1 MKRYWKMGIAGL
13 LVLSMLGASG
23 CGQKEESSEF
33 HPKLDTKESVV
44 LSTAG
49 FFGNFEALDQVTN
62 DFNAYYPNVEFSYEQ
77 VGIDTFD
84 SYLDANPNVDV
95 IMTSEDIFEQSG
107 KDLSSQFVDLAEE
120 GISLGDLEED
130 MLERCYHDGK
140 LLSIPMGQNMYGLVV
155 NVSLLEKEGLSVPKN
170 YDEFLRVLD
179 VLKKKGYTPI
189 QEPESKVYAELTE
202 AMAYDLI
209 LSDKTLQKDLAAGKE
224 SAAEALEP
232 VLEKLD
238 TLIGQGY
245 IDPSVNETYPDDNYD
260 QAILNFFEGDVP
272 FWVCNTE
279 KVSGMKKRESK
290 SEAFQASPFEYT
302 YIYVPLGENG
312 VYAYREPWFG
322 FSVNKDSANYD
333 YAVEFLR
340 FLATEKEINEIA
352 DIKGVPSIAVKK
364 TDAEIYQN
372 VWNPEKM
379 EMDCVNDGT
388 ITSAMVKNW
397 YSCVNQYVSGESET
411 AEDALKN
418 FVESCSK
425 TAQ

>member
-1 MKRYWKMGIAGL
+1 MKRYWKTGIAGL
-13 LVLSMLGASG
+13 LVLSMLGVSG

-33 HPKLDTKESVV
+33 QPKLDTKESVV

-62 DFNAYYPNVEFSYEQ
+62 DFNEYYPNVEFSYEQ
-77 VGIDTFD
+77 VGIENFD

-95 IMTSEDIFEQSG
+95 IMTSEDIFEQTE
-107 KDLSSQFVDLAEE
+107 KDLSSQFVDLTEE
-120 GISLGDLEED
+120 KIPLGDLEED
-130 MLERCYHDGK
+130 MLERGYHNGK
-140 LLSIPMGQNMYGLVV
+140 LLSIPMGQNLYGLVV
-155 NVSLLEKEGLSVPKN
+155 NVSLLEKEGLAVPKN
-170 YDEFLRVLD
+170 YDEFLNVLD
-179 VLKKKGYTPI
+179 ILKKKGYTPI
-189 QEPESKVYAELTE
+189 QGPESKVYAELTE

-224 SAAEALEP
+224 SATAALEP
-232 VLEKLD
+232 VFEKLD
-238 TLIGQGY
+238 TLTRQGY

-290 SEAFQASPFEYT
+290 SEAFQASPFAYT
-302 YIYVPLGENG
+302 FIYVPLGESG

-364 TDAEIYQN
+364 TDVEIYQN

-379 EMDCVNDGT
+379 ELDCVNDGT

-397 YSCVNQYVSGESET
+397 YSCVNSYVSGASET

-418 FVESCSK
+418 FVESCSQ